1 MLGIILSTKDKT
13 AINRN
18 LSFKSL
24 QFSVCVGRPA
34 KNSKTNIV
42 LDGDKF
48 FRGEQTKKV
57 VKKRMGG
64 E

>member
-1 MLGIILSTKDKT
+1 MLGIILSAKDKT

-24 QFSVCVGRPA
+24 QFSVCVGRPV

-57 VKKRMGG
+57 VKKRRGG